1 MTRQDLLTSF
11 AQGYDTLKKVFEQAP
26 KGAVDFR
33 PSPGAWTIREIIHH
47 MPDSEA
53 SGFARCRKI
62 IAESGV
68 TVDVYDQDIWTD
80 RLKYRSR
87 DITHALELFRLMRL
101 TTLDLLATVEE
112 SVWANNY
119 IMHPENGKMTLER
132 WLELYA
138 IHADKHAAQ
147 IRRNVEAWEK
157 AGKPSGQ

>member
-1 MTRQDLLTSF
+1 MTLHDFLASF
-11 AQGYDTLKKVFEQAP
+11 AQGYETLKAALDETP
-26 KGAVDFR
+26 KGAIDFR
-33 PSPGAWTIREIIHH
+33 PSPGAWTIREIVHH

-53 SGFARCRKI
+53 SSFVRCRKI
-62 IAESGV
+62 IAQSGV

-80 RLKYRSR
+80 KLKYRSR
-87 DITHALELFRLMRL
+87 DISHALELFRLMRL
-101 TTLDLLATVEE
+101 YTIDLLRAVEE

-147 IRRNVEAWEK
+147 IRRNIEAWEK
-157 AGKPSGQ
+157 AGRP

>member
-1 MTRQDLLTSF
+1 MNREQLLNDF
-11 AQGYDTLKKVFEQAP
+11 AAGYDHLKAALDRVP
-26 KGAVDFR
+26 KEAMDFR
-33 PSPGAWTIREIIHH
+33 PSPKAWTIREIVHH

-53 SGFARCRKI
+53 SAFVRCRKI

-80 RLKYRSR
+80 KLKYRSR

-101 TTLDLLATVEE
+101 YTAELLQTVDE
-112 SVWANNY
+112 SVWTNNY

-138 IHADKHAAQ
+138 IHADKHVAQ
-147 IRRNVEAWEK
+147 IRRNIEAWEK
-157 AGKPSGQ
+157 AGRP

>member
-1 MTRQDLLTSF
+1 MTRHDLLNSF
-11 AQGYDTLKKVFEQAP
+11 AQGHDTLKQILEQTP
-26 KGAVDFR
+26 EGAMDFR
-33 PSPGAWTIREIIHH
+33 PAAGTWTIREIIHH

-53 SGFARCRKI
+53 SGYVRCRKI
-62 IAESGV
+62 IAQSGV

-80 RLKYRSR
+80 KLKYRSR

-101 TTLDLLATVEE
+101 YTVELLQTVE
-112 SVWANNY
+112 DSVWTDNY

-147 IRRNVEAWEK
+147 IKRNVEAWER
-157 AGKPSGQ
+157 AGRP